1 MTMKNFIL
9 LLFVFHTLIA
19 CNNNKAKGPG
29 DNAAKTDSMQGVTA
43 ANESDIIQK
52 RMEQMK
58 QLNPLTAEQVKS
70 LFPDEL
76 AGMKQSEYKAT
87 NSEGYEVGEAH
98 YESEDGKSLD
108 VTVFDCAGEAGA
120 GKYNIMYVGY
130 LNTESEDNNGY
141 RKSIRF
147 SGDKAIESYDKKQE
161 SYSIL
166 FLSGDR
172 LLVNVEGEHIELD
185 AVKQAANSLNL
196 KVN

>member
-1 MTMKNFIL
+1 MKNFF
-9 LLFVFHTLIA
+9 LLFLVFNVLFA
-19 CNNNKAKGPG
+19 CNNNKAKGSD
-29 DNAAKTDSMQGVTA
+29 DNTARNDSMQGVTA
-43 ANESDIIQK
+43 ADESDVIQK

-58 QLNPLTAEQVKS
+58 QLKPLTAEQVKS

-98 YESEDGKSLD
+98 YDSGDGKSLD
-108 VTVFDCAGEAGA
+108 VTIFDCAGEAGA

-141 RKSIRF
+141 KKSIRF
-147 SGDKAIESYDKKQE
+147 NGDKAIETYDKKQE

-172 LLVNVEGEHIELD
+172 LLVNVEGEHLELD
-185 AVKQAANSLNL
+185 AVKQAASGLNL
-196 KVN
+196 KAN